1 MPYVDVMSGIV
12 GTITTFTIYII
23 QHLGY
28 YGVFIGMTLES
39 VGIPIPS
46 EVIMPFAG
54 YVAWTGQLPL
64 VGVTLAGALGC
75 LAGSLIA
82 YAVGRYGGRPLLEHY
97 GKYFLMRKKDIDRA
111 HEWFERHG
119 EFAVFASR
127 MLPFV
132 RAFISY
138 PAGIAEMDIKKF
150 SVYSF
155 LGSLAWCFAL
165 AYVGF
170 ILGRNWGAVEGT
182 FGYLD
187 IGVVLVAIGALAY
200 AIYHR
205 KKIMSR
211 LRS

>member
-1 MPYVDVMSGIV
+1 MSGIV
-12 GTITTFTIYII
+12 ETITTFTIHII
-23 QHLGY
+23 RQFGY
-28 YGVFIGMTLES
+28 YGVFIGMTIES
-39 VGIPIPS
+39 VGIPLPS

-54 YVAWTGQLPL
+54 YVAWTGRLTL
-64 VGVTLAGALGC
+64 VGATLAGTFGC

-82 YAVGRYGGRPLLEHY
+82 YAVGLYGGRPLLEHY
-97 GKYFLMRKKDIDRA
+97 GKYLLMRKKDIDRA

-119 EFAVFASR
+119 ELAVFVSR

-155 LGSLAWCFAL
+155 LGSLVWCFGL
-165 AYVGF
+165 TYVGF
-170 ILGRNWGAVEGT
+170 ILGRNWHAVEGT

-187 IGVVLVAIGALAY
+187 IGVVFVAIGTLTY

>member
-1 MPYVDVMSGIV
+1 
-12 GTITTFTIYII
+12 
-23 QHLGY
+23 
-28 YGVFIGMTLES
+28 
-39 VGIPIPS
+39 
-46 EVIMPFAG
+46 
-54 YVAWTGQLPL
+54 
-64 VGVTLAGALGC
+64 
-75 LAGSLIA
+75 
-82 YAVGRYGGRPLLEHY
+82 
-97 GKYFLMRKKDIDRA
+97 MRKKDIDRA

-119 EFAVFASR
+119 ELAVFASR

-138 PAGIAEMDIKKF
+138 PAGIAKMDIKKF

-155 LGSLAWCFAL
+155 LGSLVWCFAF
-165 AYVGF
+165 AYIGF

-182 FGYLD
+182 FEYLD
-187 IGVVLVAIGALAY
+187 VGVVLVAIGMLAY

>member
-1 MPYVDVMSGIV
+1 MSGIV
-12 GTITTFTIYII
+12 ETITTFTIHII
-23 QHLGY
+23 RHFGY
-28 YGVFIGMTLES
+28 YGVFIGMTIES
-39 VGIPIPS
+39 VGIPLPS

-54 YVAWTGQLPL
+54 YVAWTGRLTV
-64 VGVTLAGALGC
+64 VGATLAGTFGC

-82 YAVGRYGGRPLLEHY
+82 YAVGLYGGRPLLEHY
-97 GKYFLMRKKDIDRA
+97 GKYLLMRKKDIDRA

-119 EFAVFASR
+119 ELAVFISR

-155 LGSLAWCFAL
+155 LGSLVWCFAL

-182 FGYLD
+182 FRYLD
-187 IGVVLVAIGALAY
+187 TGVVLVAIGALTY
-200 AIYHR
+200 VIYHR
-205 KKIMSR
+205 KKIMSQ

>member
-1 MPYVDVMSGIV
+1 MSGIV
-12 GTITTFTIYII
+12 ETITTFTIHII
-23 QHLGY
+23 RQFGY
-28 YGVFIGMTLES
+28 YGVFIGMTIES
-39 VGIPIPS
+39 VGIPLPS

-54 YVAWTGQLPL
+54 YVAWTGRLTL
-64 VGVTLAGALGC
+64 VGATLAGTFGC

-82 YAVGRYGGRPLLEHY
+82 YAVGLYGGRPLLEHY
-97 GKYFLMRKKDIDRA
+97 GKYLLMRKKDMDRA

-119 EFAVFASR
+119 ELAVFASR

-155 LGSLAWCFAL
+155 LGSLVWCFML
-165 AYVGF
+165 TYVGF
-170 ILGRNWGAVEGT
+170 ILGRNWHAVEGT
-182 FGYLD
+182 FRYLD
-187 IGVVLVAIGALAY
+187 IAVVFVAMGMLAY

-205 KKIMSR
+205 EKIMSR

>member
-1 MPYVDVMSGIV
+1 
-12 GTITTFTIYII
+12 
-23 QHLGY
+23 
-28 YGVFIGMTLES
+28 
-39 VGIPIPS
+39 
-46 EVIMPFAG
+46 
-54 YVAWTGQLPL
+54 
-64 VGVTLAGALGC
+64 
-75 LAGSLIA
+75 
-82 YAVGRYGGRPLLEHY
+82 
-97 GKYFLMRKKDIDRA
+97 MRKKDIDRA
-111 HEWFERHG
+111 HEWFEHHG

-155 LGSLAWCFAL
+155 LGSLVWCFAL

-187 IGVVLVAIGALAY
+187 VGVVLVAIGMLAY
-200 AIYHR
+200 AVYHR
-205 KKIMSR
+205 EKIMSR